1 MLKSKCEFVFIDLHF
16 YVEFGIIYK
25 LP

>member
-16 YVEFGIIYK
+16 YMEFGIIYK